1 MPATFDP
8 LNASPRPTLA
18 TAVLPRRVRRLLEQ
32 LYALVS
38 DEIAPQMERML
49 AEFEQQLFRQADQA
63 RNPGLQSGYLETLR
77 LVRLRRSDLIPR
89 YLSGLEASL
98 SGVREGAAGMSRSV
112 TTAAPEFREL
122 RLVDDSEVDENTVLR
137 SLSSRHESRAGLGL
151 MLLGQRFGVLAGT
164 PAFDCERLPVGPQR
178 LIRGFAQA
186 CQPLQISPESRLD
199 LYRVFDQQVMLGY
212 AALVES
218 MNQLLVRENVLPSL
232 SFVPLRVRAQAQDK
246 PAPAAEAAA
255 RGADPAQAAADAAD
269 AAAARPAGPLPY
281 TAWTAA
287 PPAAD
292 GAPDFATLQRW
303 LAERRD
309 LVDKLRP
316 RAAHPDA
323 PQPPAPLSTA
333 ELVDGL
339 QRLDEAAVRGAQPL
353 RKIADLRQA
362 VLAQRRAAGA
372 EAALSRE
379 DGDVFELLG
388 LLFDEI
394 EQRLRGDAL
403 ISNLLNRLQP
413 PLLHAALHDRSLLA
427 ADGHPALQL
436 LNTVAEAGAR
446 WTPSE
451 EADPQLHEPLRQ
463 AVEHVVEQRGSA
475 QSFDSA
481 NQRLQE
487 HLHAQ
492 ARKAEVAERRFVE
505 AARGK
510 EKLELAKRRAQQAL
524 EQAVAGQRLPRFVQ
538 TLLNQAWTDVL
549 TLTQL
554 RHGED
559 SPAWQRQLQITGQI
573 VAANQGAGSEALRGL
588 DGDIEHALTLVG
600 YHGDDARAI
609 ARQLTAGPVASEDAA
624 SRTEL
629 AMKLR
634 QRSRLG
640 EDNAAAAAPRAPLPA
655 RDESEQACFERL
667 RALPFG
673 TWFEFVQNQQGDA
686 VRRRLSWFSPV
697 TDNALFVNQR
707 GQRVAEH
714 SLDALARMMA
724 RGQLRVV
731 EQERSRLVDRAW
743 HAALGALRGFGGR
756 SRDEAEPAGTGAPA

>member
-1 MPATFDP
+1 MHMPATFDP
-8 LNASPRPTLA
+8 LNASPRATLA

-98 SGVREGAAGMSRSV
+98 SGVREAAVGMSRSAA
-112 TTAAPEFREL
+112 TAAPEFREL

-151 MLLGQRFGVLAGT
+151 MLLGQRFGVLAGM

-232 SFVPLRVRAQAQDK
+232 SFVPLRTRPQAQDK
-246 PAPAAEAAA
+246 PAPAADAAA
-255 RGADPAQAAADAAD
+255 RGADPAQPAADAD
-269 AAAARPAGPLPY
+269 TRPAGPRPY
-281 TAWTAA
+281 TAWTTA
-287 PPAAD
+287 PAAAD

-303 LAERRD
+303 LADRRD

-316 RAAHPDA
+316 RAAQPDA
-323 PQPPAPLSTA
+323 PQPPSPLSTA
-333 ELVDGL
+333 ELVAGL
-339 QRLDEAAVRGAQPL
+339 ERLDEAAARGAQPL

-372 EAALSRE
+372 DAALSRE

-403 ISNLLNRLQP
+403 ISSLLNRLQP
-413 PLLHAALHDRSLLA
+413 PLLHAALRDRSLLA

-446 WTPSE
+446 WTPNE

-524 EQAVAGQRLPRFVQ
+524 EQTVAGQRLPRFVQ

-609 ARQLTAGPVASEDAA
+609 ARQLTAGPVANEDAA

-640 EDNAAAAAPRAPLPA
+640 EDNAAAAAPRAPLPP
-655 RDESEQACFERL
+655 RDEREQACFERL

-707 GQRVAEH
+707 GQRAAEH
-714 SLDALARMMA
+714 SLDTLARMMA
-724 RGQLRVV
+724 RGQARVV

-743 HAALGALRGFGGR
+743 HAALDALRGFGGR
-756 SRDEAEPAGTGAPA
+756 GRDEAASAQGEPT

>member
-8 LNASPRPTLA
+8 LDASPRATLA
-18 TAVLPRRVRRLLEQ
+18 TAALPRRVRRLLEQ

-89 YLSGLEASL
+89 YLVGLEAEL
-98 SGVREGAAGMSRSV
+98 SRVREGAADGASRSV
-112 TTAAPEFREL
+112 ASAAPEFREL
-122 RLVDDSEVDENTVLR
+122 RLVEDSEIDETTVLR
-137 SLSSRHESRAGLGL
+137 SLASRHESRAGLGL
-151 MLLGQRFGVLAGT
+151 LLLGQRFGVLAGA
-164 PAFDCERLPVGPQR
+164 PAFDNERLPVGPHR
-178 LIRGFAQA
+178 LIRRFAQA
-186 CQPLQISPESRLD
+186 CQPLQIPLESRLD

-212 AALVES
+212 SALVES
-218 MNQLLVRENVLPSL
+218 MNALLARDNVLPSL
-232 SFVPLRVRAQAQDK
+232 SFVPLRARPSAQDK
-246 PAPAAEAAA
+246 PAPRAEAAA
-255 RGADPAQAAADAAD
+255 EADTAAEPARERAAAPAPA
-269 AAAARPAGPLPY
+269 AGPRPH
-281 TAWTAA
+281 TAWTTAPAA
-287 PPAAD
+287 PAGDAL
-292 GAPDFATLQRW
+292 DFATLQRW
-303 LAERRD
+303 LSERRE
-309 LVDKLRP
+309 LVEKLRP
-316 RAAHPDA
+316 RPPQADA
-323 PQPPAPLSTA
+323 PQPPPALATG
-333 ELVDGL
+333 ELIELIAG
-339 QRLDEAAVRGAQPL
+339 LDEAAGRGAQPL

-362 VLAQRRAAGA
+362 LLAQRRAAGA

-394 EQRLRGDAL
+394 EQRLRGDAV
-403 ISNLLNRLQP
+403 ISNLLNRLQT
-413 PLLHAALHDRSLLA
+413 PLLHAALRDRSLLA

-446 WTPSE
+446 WTPAE

-463 AVEHVVEQRGSA
+463 AVEHVVEQGGSTQA
-475 QSFDSA
+475 FDSA

-487 HLHAQ
+487 HLHAL
-492 ARKAEVAERRFVE
+492 ARKAEVAERRHVE

-524 EQAVAGQRLPRFVQ
+524 EHTVAGQRLPRFVQ

-559 SPAWQRQLQITGQI
+559 SEAWQRQLQITGQI
-573 VAANQGAGSEALRGL
+573 VAANQAGSTTRLHGL

-609 ARQLTAGPVASEDAA
+609 ARQLTVGPATGEDAA

-634 QRSRLG
+634 QRNRLG
-640 EDNAAAAAPRAPLPA
+640 EDGAAAAAAPPRAPLPP
-655 RDESEQACFERL
+655 RDEREQACFERL

-714 SLDALARMMA
+714 SLDALARMLA
-724 RGQLRVV
+724 RGQARIV
-731 EQERSRLVDRAW
+731 EQERNRLVDRAW
-743 HAALGALRGFGGR
+743 HAALDALRGFGGR
-756 SRDEAEPAGTGAPA
+756 GRDEPAERPA